1 MFSWLYGAKMRAI
14 DVFKTQ
20 FILIPKEK
28 GNFGGVFMCESIL
41 KNYKFLVAEVK
52 LLKID
57 LEEAEEYKD
66 TARQENIKSR
76 LKIKEAEL
84 NKIDKALNKLKPD
97 DLELIKMLYFEK
109 YRLKDVAASLFYSEG
124 QLRYRRNNI
133 ITRLTALIMG

>member
-1 MFSWLYGAKMRAI
+1 
-14 DVFKTQ
+14 
-20 FILIPKEK
+20 
-28 GNFGGVFMCESIL
+28 MCESIL